1 MNGGTES
8 AELPRNPLIVGLGNP
23 GRRYAD
29 TRHNLGY
36 RVIGE
41 LSNRLSVPTNRLEC
55 NALIGDADSVVLALP
70 QTFMNRSGYAVRCL
84 AERRDIDPGDILVVY
99 DEVSLELGRIRL
111 RASGGAGGH
120 RGMESVIQ
128 NLRTEAVPRLRLGI
142 LKGDGLEA
150 GHDLSDFVLS
160 PFELD
165 ERQMAEELVVRAAD
179 ACQSWLSEGTWSTMN
194 RFNS

>member
-1 MNGGTES
+1 MHGGNES
-8 AELPRNPLIVGLGNP
+8 AEIPRNPLIVGLGNP
-23 GRRYAD
+23 GQRYAE

-41 LSNRLSVPTNRLEC
+41 LCNRLCVPANRLEC

-84 AERRDIDPGDILVVY
+84 VERRDIEPRDILVVY

-111 RASGGAGGH
+111 RPDGGAGGH
-120 RGMESVIQ
+120 RGMESIIQ

-142 LKGDGLEA
+142 LRGDGREPDD
-150 GHDLSDFVLS
+150 DLSDFVLS
-160 PFELD
+160 PFEPD
-165 ERQMAEELVVRAAD
+165 ERQVAEDLVVRAAD
-179 ACQSWLSEGTWSTMN
+179 ACQSWLSEGTRSTMN